1 MLIKYSTELAS
12 CMLIGLYLI
21 LIGSSS
27 VLMSLWIISVPLFL
41 LVISLINHYQGF
53 RISFR
58 QQMVNGI
65 VHFLML
71 LTTLGFY
78 LDIGQIAT
86 GSSTS
91 ALLLVVLPLYCVAA
105 ATLAVG
111 IHWLY
116 SRFVSSQ

>member
-1 MLIKYSTELAS
+1 MLTKYSTELVS
-12 CMLIGLYLI
+12 LILIGLYLI

-41 LVISLINHYQGF
+41 LVINLINHYQES

-78 LDIGQIAT
+78 FDIGQIAT

-105 ATLAVG
+105 ATFAVG
-111 IHWLY
+111 IHWLN
-116 SRFVSSQ
+116 SRFVSSH